1 MKAFAWK
8 KITSNSTI
16 CFSTSIIYIC
26 FYYINSYFLIWY
38 FDDKNVYLH
47 KYIRLMEIEIKID
60 IPKRSMDAIKQYCEM
75 NNLILEEYISNCI
88 VIQNNIDRYGDLN
101 KKYGNDDEVSKV
113 KEKKKEKSN
122 NYTIEYKPKVLE
134 TNENSMQEKEEKK
147 EEIDITQLQQKKE
160 VTADIKRKTVR
171 RRTIKSK

>member
-1 MKAFAWK
+1 
-8 KITSNSTI
+8 
-16 CFSTSIIYIC
+16 
-26 FYYINSYFLIWY
+26 
-38 FDDKNVYLH
+38 
-47 KYIRLMEIEIKID
+47 MEIEIKID

-88 VIQNNIDRYGDLN
+88 VTQNNIDRYGDLN

-147 EEIDITQLQQKKE
+147 E

>member
-1 MKAFAWK
+1 
-8 KITSNSTI
+8 
-16 CFSTSIIYIC
+16 
-26 FYYINSYFLIWY
+26 
-38 FDDKNVYLH
+38 
-47 KYIRLMEIEIKID
+47 MEIEIKID
-60 IPKRSMDAIKQYCEM
+60 IPRRSMDAIKQYCEM

-134 TNENSMQEKEEKK
+134 TNETYIQEEKK
-147 EEIDITQLQQKKE
+147 EVDTVSLQQKEE
-160 VTADIKRKTVR
+160 VTTDAKPKVRR